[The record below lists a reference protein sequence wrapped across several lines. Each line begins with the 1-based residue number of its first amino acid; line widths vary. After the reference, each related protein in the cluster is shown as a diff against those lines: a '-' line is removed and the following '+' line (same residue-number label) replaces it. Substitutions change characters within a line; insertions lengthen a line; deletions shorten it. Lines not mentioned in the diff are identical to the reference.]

1 MYCIS
6 NFKLIAPY
14 RIFIYLSHANNRKIH
29 TRNSNAYTRLK
40 STSPSEAEEIDSA
53 LIRRI
58 NAEVLAESGVELEQ
72 LINPSKVVN
81 LEREIL
87 TLTASLS
94 ADGDNVLS
102 SEEQARIQE
111 KIAKK
116 KATLSVEKRAVMR
129 SWLKNLFV
137 GQSVVAAVASLL
149 MVYDIVPGY
158 EGQLPLSVQVLG
170 FWMWWLFIIPSL
182 RSVCGGW
189 QRIAVIGWW

>member
-1 MYCIS
+1 MHFFHS
-6 NFKLIAPY
+6 NA
-14 RIFIYLSHANNRKIH
+14 SNRKFGN
-29 TRNSNAYTRLK
+29 TCCTQLNS
-40 STSPSEAEEIDSA
+40 SPQSSLEDREQEQEEVDSA

-81 LEREIL
+81 LEREIIN
-87 TLTASLS
+87 LTAALS
-94 ADGDNVLS
+94 DDSNVLS
-102 SEEQARIQE
+102 AEEQSRIQE

-137 GQSVVAAVASLL
+137 GQSVLAAVASLL
-149 MVYDIVPGY
+149 MVYNIVPGY
-158 EGQLPLSVQVLG
+158 EGQLPLSVKVLG

-182 RSVCGGW
+182 RYCIKISYMYVG
-189 QRIAVIGWW
+189 IYV

>member
-1 MYCIS
+1 M
-6 NFKLIAPY
+6 
-14 RIFIYLSHANNRKIH
+14 
-29 TRNSNAYTRLK
+29 
-40 STSPSEAEEIDSA
+40 
-53 LIRRI
+53 IRRI

-182 RSVCGGW
+182 RSVCSVRW
-189 QRIAVIGWW
+189 QRMKVIVVGDSSGGSDGWGGPRSIATTPLKIFEL